1 VKCLVGL
8 WHLTQ
13 FSTIFQLYRGGQL
26 YRWRKPE
33 YPEKITDLSQVTDKL
48 NRIILYRVHF
58 AMTKV
63 RTHNLSLNRGSSLFL
78 IVGVNKTGTQLVT
91 DTCTPTIGGSSKIL
105 FKSSTS
111 GSLYIEFKSD
121 NITTATEKGFEVKI
135 ISGKDFCK

>member
-1 VKCLVGL
+1 M
-8 WHLTQ
+8 
-13 FSTIFQLYRGGQL
+13 

-48 NRIILYRVHF
+48 NRIILYRVHL

-63 RTHNLSLNRGSSLFL
+63 RTHNLSLNRGNSLFL

-91 DTCTPTIGGSSKIL
+91 DKCTPTIGGSSKIL